1 VAKFYANV
9 GHNALFRGKLRSSR
23 SVLLTRS
30 LPLLAA
36 KVVLAAVPERDRER
50 AASCLPSDM
59 IWNVEERS
67 STTWALRKAVEAA
80 SSTRNLKYVN
90 VSGTS
95 SRYHLIQCSKDAVK
109 DVRRRRS
116 TRTPPTRLV
125 CDLTC
130 NLVRD
135 LPMFTTSG
143 SWTFQA
149 TKVRLRT
156 TALLAFLEVSTADHR
171 ISLWCMFSSC
181 KTVVM

>member
-1 VAKFYANV
+1 MCKVLRRTSRLTKFAPRSCKKKNPMT
-9 GHNALFRGKLRSSR
+9 LR
-23 SVLLTRS
+23 
-30 LPLLAA
+30 
-36 KVVLAAVPERDRER
+36 
-50 AASCLPSDM
+50 
-59 IWNVEERS
+59 ERS

-125 CDLTC
+125 CDLSC

-156 TALLAFLEVSTADHR
+156 TALLAFLEFSTADHR

-181 KTVVM
+181 KTLVRKPPNARESKHVEGSQKRRS